1 VQVLRSLLF
10 NVAFYLN
17 TFLQIIFYMPVLLL
31 PRRYIWIPVRSWAA
45 GNHFLLRWICGIDYE
60 IRGAEKIPPG
70 GIIVASKHQ
79 SAWET
84 FTIAAMLPDPSFVL
98 KRELQWIP
106 LFGWYTMKARLI
118 PVNRGTRAAAL
129 EQIARGAREKVKE
142 GRQII
147 IYPEGTRRA
156 VGAEPTYKFGAA
168 HLYSELGVP
177 CVPVALNSGLYWPRR
192 SLRFTPGT
200 VRMEFLDPIMPG
212 MERQEFLK
220 KLQDDIET
228 ATARLVAEGRA
239 EIAAREV
246 DSPR

>member
-1 VQVLRSLLF
+1 MQRFRSFVF

-17 TFLQIIFYMPVLLL
+17 TFVQIIFYLPVLLL
-31 PRRYIWIPVRSWAA
+31 PRRYIWIPVRSWSA
-45 GNHFLLRWICGIDYE
+45 GNHALLKWICGIDHQ
-60 IRGAEKIPPG
+60 IVGFEKLPPG

-84 FTIAAMLPDPSFVL
+84 FTIAAMLPDPTFVL

-106 LFGWYTMKARLI
+106 LFGWYTLKARLI

-129 EQIARGAREKVKE
+129 EQIASGAREKLRD

-156 VGAEPTYKFGAA
+156 VGAEPQYKFGVA
-168 HLYSELGVP
+168 HLYGELDAP

-192 SLRFTPGT
+192 SLSFTPGT
-200 VRMEFLDPIMPG
+200 IRMEFLDPILPG
-212 MERQEFLK
+212 LDKAEFLK
-220 KLQDDIET
+220 LLEARIEE
-228 ATARLVAEGRA
+228 ATARLVEEGRR
-239 EIAAREV
+239 EIENRK
-246 DSPR
+246 R

>member
-17 TFLQIIFYMPVLLL
+17 TFIQIIFYLPLLLL
-31 PRRYIWIPVRSWAA
+31 PRRYIWIAVRSWSAA
-45 GNHFLLRWICGIDYE
+45 THVLLKWICGIDHKV
-60 IRGAEKIPPG
+60 IGFEKVPPG

-84 FTIAAMLPDPSFVL
+84 FTIAAMLSDPTFVL

-118 PVNRGTRAAAL
+118 PVNRGTRQAAL
-129 EQIARGAREKVKE
+129 EQIASGAREKMKD

-156 VGAEPTYKFGAA
+156 IGAEPTYKYGVA
-168 HLYSELGVP
+168 HLYGELDVP
-177 CVPVALNSGLYWPRR
+177 CVPVALNSGLFWPRR

-200 VRMEFLDPIMPG
+200 IRMEFLDPIMPG
-212 MERQEFLK
+212 IDRLAFLK
-220 KLQDDIET
+220 LLEERIET
-228 ATARLVAEGRA
+228 ATARLVAEGQA
-239 EIAAREV
+239 EIARTET
-246 DSPR
+246 

>member
-1 VQVLRSLLF
+1 MDCAVQVFRSLLF
-10 NVAFYLN
+10 NVAFYVN
-17 TFLQIIFYMPVLLL
+17 TFVQIMFYLPVLLL

-45 GNHFLLRWICGIDYE
+45 GNHVLLKWICGIDHQ
-60 IRGAEKIPPG
+60 IVGFEKIPPG

-84 FTIAAMLPDPSFVL
+84 FTIAAMLPDPTFVL

-106 LFGWYTMKARLI
+106 LFGWYTLKARLI
-118 PVNRGTRAAAL
+118 PVNRGTRQAAL
-129 EQIARGAREKVKE
+129 EQIAQGAREKMKD

-156 VGAEPTYKFGAA
+156 IDAEPTYKYGVA
-168 HLYSELGVP
+168 HLYGELNVP

-200 VRMEFLDPIMPG
+200 IRMEFLDPIMPG
-212 MERQEFLK
+212 MDRTEFLK
-220 KLQDDIET
+220 LIQDRIET
-228 ATARLVAEGRA
+228 ATARLVAEGKA
-239 EIAAREV
+239 EIARTKT
-246 DSPR
+246 

>member
-1 VQVLRSLLF
+1 MQVFRSLLF
-10 NVAFYLN
+10 NAAFYLN
-17 TFLQIIFYMPVLLL
+17 TFIQIIFYMPVLLL

-45 GNHFLLRWICGIDYE
+45 GNQFFLKWICGIE
-60 IRGAEKIPPG
+60 HEVIGAEKIPPG

-84 FTIAAMLPDPSFVL
+84 FTIAAMMPDPTFVL

-118 PVNRGTRAAAL
+118 PVNRGAKQAAL
-129 EQIARGAREKVKE
+129 EQIAQGAREKMKD

-156 VGAEPTYKFGAA
+156 IGAPPTYKYGVA
-168 HLYSELGVP
+168 HLYGELNVP

-192 SLRFTPGT
+192 SLRFTPGKI
-200 VRMEFLDPIMPG
+200 RMEFLDPIMPG
-212 MERQEFLK
+212 MERLAFLK
-220 KLQDDIET
+220 HLEAEIET
-228 ATARLVAEGRA
+228 ATARLVEVGRE
-239 EIAAREV
+239 EIART
-246 DSPR
+246 RT

>member
-1 VQVLRSLLF
+1 VQEFRSLLF

-17 TFLQIIFYMPVLLL
+17 TFIQIIFYMPLLLL
-31 PRRYIWIPVRSWAA
+31 PRRYIWIAVRSWAA
-45 GNHFLLRWICGIDYE
+45 ANHVLLKWICGIDH
-60 IRGAEKIPPG
+60 KIVGFENLPPG

-84 FTIAAMLPDPSFVL
+84 FTIAAMLPDPTFVL

-106 LFGWYTMKARLI
+106 LFGWYTLKARLI
-118 PVNRGTRAAAL
+118 PVNRGTRQAAL
-129 EQIARGAREKVKE
+129 EQIAQGARDKMRD

-147 IYPEGTRRA
+147 IYPEGTRRPI
-156 VGAEPTYKFGAA
+156 GAEPTYKYGVA
-168 HLYSELGVP
+168 HLYGELNVP

-212 MERQEFLK
+212 MDRLEFLK
-220 KLQDDIET
+220 LLQDRIET

-239 EIAAREV
+239 EIARTET
-246 DSPR
+246 

>member
-1 VQVLRSLLF
+1 VQEFRSLLF

-17 TFLQIIFYMPVLLL
+17 TFIQIIFYMPLLLL
-31 PRRYIWIPVRSWAA
+31 PRRYIWIAVRSWAA
-45 GNHFLLRWICGIDYE
+45 ANHVLLKWICGIDHK
-60 IRGAEKIPPG
+60 IVGFEKLPAG

-84 FTIAAMLPDPSFVL
+84 FTIAAMLPDPTFVL

-106 LFGWYTMKARLI
+106 LFGWYTLKARLI
-118 PVNRGTRAAAL
+118 PVNRGTRQAAL
-129 EQIARGAREKVKE
+129 EQIAQGARDKMKD

-156 VGAEPTYKFGAA
+156 IGAEPSYKYGVA
-168 HLYSELGVP
+168 HLYGELNVP

-212 MERQEFLK
+212 MDRLEFLK
-220 KLQDDIET
+220 LLQDRIET
-228 ATARLVAEGRA
+228 ATVRLVAEGRA
-239 EIAAREV
+239 ELARTET
-246 DSPR
+246 